1 MTMRG
6 VKQSVTV
13 SDSSAVPGAQPRHR
27 SRVPRARLGQFTFV
41 MATGIISTAMHNA
54 ATLGSGT
61 YSTVAQVISALL
73 FVLAV
78 VGYIALTVFTIAG
91 WFTGAGISAELM
103 GEVRADGFTVLAFTA
118 GSGVLAARSLAGGF
132 DWAALSFAY
141 ITLGSWVILGY
152 VAVIAAFF
160 SATHSRAQSPSAT
173 TPLPWTHVNGT
184 WFLMVVGTQAVAV
197 AFGALAAA
205 KHVNWYAQ
213 VAALWWG
220 IGVLILIVMAVLVV
234 ARLIIIGLSHDDEVA
249 PYWVL
254 MGAGAISVLAGA
266 ELMTTG
272 SAQRL
277 VTHDVVGTLCLM
289 AWIFGTWL
297 IPLLIV
303 LMIWHAR
310 RPGTNSGFRTAL
322 WSLVFPIGMYGV
334 ASRQLGIAWHVPW
347 LKDLGTW
354 EAWVALAVW
363 VVVFAGMARW
373 WWRWVQ
379 VRRSA
384 VSAPA
389 R

>member
-132 DWAALSFAY
+132 DWAALTFAY

-160 SATHSRAQSPSAT
+160 SATHSRAKSPSAT

-205 KHVNWYAQ
+205 KHVNWYAE

-347 LKDLGTW
+347 LEDLGTW

-389 R
+389 G

>member
-1 MTMRG
+1 M
-6 VKQSVTV
+6 
-13 SDSSAVPGAQPRHR
+13 
-27 SRVPRARLGQFTFV
+27 PRARLGQFTFV

-54 ATLGSGT
+54 ETLGTGG
-61 YSTVAQVISALL
+61 YATVAQVISVVL
-73 FVLAV
+73 FALAV
-78 VGYIALTVFTIAG
+78 VGYIALTVFTVVG
-91 WFTGAGISAELM
+91 WSTGAGISAELKA
-103 GEVRADGFTVLAFTA
+103 EVRVDGFTVLAFTA

-132 DWAALSFAY
+132 DWAALTFAY
-141 ITLGSWVILGY
+141 IALGSWVVLGY

-205 KHVNWYAQ
+205 KRVNWYAE

-234 ARLIIIGLSHDDEVA
+234 ARLIIVGLSHDDEVA

-266 ELMTTG
+266 EVIGTG

-310 RPGTNSGFRTAL
+310 RPGTHSGFRTAL
-322 WSLVFPIGMYGV
+322 WSIVFPIGMWGV
-334 ASRQLGIAWHVPW
+334 ASRQLGIAWQVSW
-347 LKDLGTW
+347 IKTMGTW
-354 EAWVALAVW
+354 EAWLALLIW
-363 VVVFAGMARW
+363 VIVFVGMLRW
-373 WWRWVQ
+373 WWRWLSA
-379 VRRSA
+379 RRSEA
-384 VSAPA
+384 SSPA

>member
-1 MTMRG
+1 M
-6 VKQSVTV
+6 
-13 SDSSAVPGAQPRHR
+13 
-27 SRVPRARLGQFTFV
+27 PRARLGQFTFV

-54 ATLGSGT
+54 ETLGTGG
-61 YSTVAQVISALL
+61 YATVAQVISVVL
-73 FVLAV
+73 FALAV
-78 VGYIALTVFTIAG
+78 VGYIALTVFTVVG
-91 WFTGAGISAELM
+91 WFTGAGISTELM
-103 GEVRADGFTVLAFTA
+103 AEVRADGFTVLAFTA
-118 GSGVLAARSLAGGF
+118 GSGVLAARSLASGF
-132 DWAALSFAY
+132 DWAALTFAY
-141 ITLGSWVILGY
+141 IALGSWVILGY

-160 SATHSRAQSPSAT
+160 SATHSRVQSPSATTPSATTPSAT

-205 KHVNWYAQ
+205 THVNWYAE

-220 IGVLILIVMAVLVV
+220 MGVLILIVMAVLVV
-234 ARLIIIGLSHDDEVA
+234 ARLIIVGLSHDDEVA

-266 ELMTTG
+266 EVMGTG

-334 ASRQLGIAWHVPW
+334 ASRQLGVAWHVSW

-373 WWRWVQ
+373 WWRWVRA
-379 VRRSA
+379 RRSGI
-384 VSAPA
+384 SAPA

>member
-132 DWAALSFAY
+132 DWAALTFAY

-160 SATHSRAQSPSAT
+160 SATHSRAKSPSAT